1 VIDRPETLLTPGPV
15 PVSPDVLQAQGS
27 PMLYHRGPAFS
38 ELLGE
43 VADGVRMLLKTKAPI
58 VIHTSSG
65 TGGMESAVAN
75 AFSRG
80 DRVLVVSIGNFGERF
95 IKICRAYGLEVE
107 ALEYRWGEEARAED
121 VEKALDRVPDCKG
134 VFVTHSE
141 TSTGVV
147 NDIESIA
154 AVVRDS
160 DALLIVDTV
169 SGAGAC
175 PFDMDGWGVDVAIT
189 GAQKAMAATPG
200 AAFLA
205 VSERALE
212 AHRSADLPRF
222 YFDWSQA
229 LEAYG
234 RPNHECPWT
243 PAISVLMG
251 VRVALQKI
259 RNEGLER
266 MIARHELL
274 GRATRS
280 GLVAMGM
287 EIFASS
293 PERSNAV
300 TCVRAP
306 EGVDTSKIVS
316 HVRKRFGLVIAGG
329 QGKLK
334 GKIFR
339 IGHLGWVDRFDILR
353 ALAAVEAALKDLDI
367 GVKQGAGVQAAMEV
381 FDQADRDFGGDPPA

>member
-1 VIDRPETLLTPGPV
+1 
-15 PVSPDVLQAQGS
+15 
-27 PMLYHRGPAFS
+27 MLYHRGPAFS
-38 ELLGE
+38 ELLE
-43 VADGVRMLLKTKAPI
+43 DVAGGVRMLLRTEAPI

-75 AFSRG
+75 SFSPG
-80 DRVLVVSIGNFGERF
+80 ERVLVVSVGIFGDRF
-95 IKICRAYGLEVE
+95 ARICRAYGLEVE
-107 ALEYRWGEEARAED
+107 VLEYPWGEEARAED
-121 VEKALDRVPDCKG
+121 VEKALGRLPDCRG
-134 VFVTHSE
+134 VLVTHSE

-154 AVVRDS
+154 AVVRGS
-160 DALLIVDTV
+160 DALLIVDTI

-175 PFDMDGWGVDVAIT
+175 PFDMDGWGIDVAVT

-205 VSERALE
+205 VSARALE
-212 AHRSADLPRF
+212 AHEKSTLPRF
-222 YFDWSQA
+222 YFDWTQA
-229 LEAYG
+229 LEAYD
-234 RPNHECPWT
+234 RPSHECPWT

-251 VRVALQKI
+251 VRVALDKI
-259 RNEGLER
+259 RKEGLER

-274 GRATRS
+274 GRATRA
-280 GLVAMGM
+280 GLLAMGM

-316 HVRKRFGLVIAGG
+316 QVRKRFGLVVAGG

-353 ALAAVEAALKDLDI
+353 ALAAVEAALADLDI
-367 GVKQGAGVQAAMEV
+367 PVKQGAGVQAALDV
-381 FDQADRDFGGDPPA
+381 FERADRDSDGDPPA